1 MANHGV
7 TSMAQVEDMK
17 VVLEAYWAVASKR
30 IAENICMVF
39 ETHLLN
45 AMGDD
50 VEAALLNL
58 AQRASPALVEELCE
72 QDPGMKVTRQKLKT
86 KQFRLTGAVT
96 TINELAPGVTAVS
109 PRYDTADAAPVRR
122 PSAAAPASPAPGTA
136 PPPPPQQH
144 MTQQALAQAQQ
155 AQAAQQAQQAQQAAA
170 QASPQQSPGGGSS
183 EPIEQF
189 ACV

>member
-58 AQRASPALVEELCE
+58 AQHLLHLGHRAV
-72 QDPGMKVTRQKLKT
+72 
-86 KQFRLTGAVT
+86 
-96 TINELAPGVTAVS
+96 AVS
-109 PRYDTADAAPVRR
+109 DVDLGKECQCLLELREVQLAVGVELLEYFSRGARFV
-122 PSAAAPASPAPGTA
+122 SCPAPRRARGIWHEPEPDSELFEA
-136 PPPPPQQH
+136 
-144 MTQQALAQAQQ
+144 QAL
-155 AQAAQQAQQAQQAAA
+155 
-170 QASPQQSPGGGSS
+170 
-183 EPIEQF
+183 
-189 ACV
+189 